1 MTNSWKVGAKK
12 KKKSLVTVSHKKKV
26 LDKLSFGLP
35 CTIRL
40 GMCIKKIGSEFGSY
54 KLNIYK
60 S

>member
-1 MTNSWKVGAKK
+1 MEGRGKK
-12 KKKSLVTVSHKKKV
+12 EKKSLVTVSHKKKV